1 MNVRLYMVGG
11 ECNLILESILQFYMV
26 CVCVCCNIL
35 FTVPFYLEGTNYSLK
50 DFVIKNENIRLLA
63 LKTPLT
69 CDDRESMNG
78 GHVILALSC

>member
-1 MNVRLYMVGG
+1 MYVLKY
-11 ECNLILESILQFYMV
+11 LIYRTREF
-26 CVCVCCNIL
+26 
-35 FTVPFYLEGTNYSLK
+35 PFYLEGTNYSLK

-69 CDDRESMNG
+69 SDDRESMNG